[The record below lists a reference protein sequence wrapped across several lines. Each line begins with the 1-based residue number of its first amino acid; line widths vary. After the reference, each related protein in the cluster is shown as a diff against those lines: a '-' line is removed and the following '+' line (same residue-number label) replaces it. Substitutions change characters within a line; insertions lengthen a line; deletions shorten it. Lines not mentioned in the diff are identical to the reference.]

1 LLYDQNKEIIE
12 STLLAKKETKTMTEY
27 KREMIRLPEP
37 KHSSGTSIEEALL
50 KRQSVRDFK
59 DKPLTL
65 AEVSQLA
72 WAAQGTSYRDDRR
85 TVPSAGALYPIELFV
100 VAGNV
105 SGLPAGIYRY
115 SPKSHELLSIEK
127 GDKRSDLCNAALG
140 QSSVKRAPAV
150 LVLSGVYERTITKYG
165 DRGIRYVHM
174 EAGHAAQNVCLQA
187 IPMGLGTVV
196 IGAFRDEDVKEILR
210 MADRERPL
218 YVIPVGRR

>member
-1 LLYDQNKEIIE
+1 
-12 STLLAKKETKTMTEY
+12 MTEY

-115 SPKSHELLSIEK
+115 SPKSHELLSIDK

>member
-1 LLYDQNKEIIE
+1 
-12 STLLAKKETKTMTEY
+12 MTEY
-27 KREMIRLPEP
+27 KREIIRLPEP

-59 DKPLTL
+59 DNPVTL

-105 SGLPAGIYRY
+105 RGLPAGIYRY

-140 QSSVKRAPAV
+140 QSSVKRVPAV
-150 LVLSGVYERTITKYG
+150 LVLSGVYERTIMKYG
-165 DRGIRYVHM
+165 ERGIRYVHM

-196 IGAFRDEDVKEILR
+196 IGAFRDEEVKEILR

-218 YVIPVGRR
+218 YVIPVGKRLAHSF

>member
-1 LLYDQNKEIIE
+1 
-12 STLLAKKETKTMTEY
+12 MTEY

>member
-1 LLYDQNKEIIE
+1 M
-12 STLLAKKETKTMTEY
+12 TRAKTMTEY

-59 DKPLTL
+59 DKPVTL

-105 SGLPAGIYRY
+105 SRLPAGIYRY

-127 GDKRSDLCNAALG
+127 GDKRSNLCNAALG